1 MEGLRLILAFSQLKS
16 TLAKAVAPSYLLASN
31 DHLKGMV
38 TYIRGSILTAFQNS
52 KKMTLPPTSED
63 LK

>member
-1 MEGLRLILAFSQLKS
+1 MEGLRLILAFYQLKS
-16 TLAKAVAPSYLLASN
+16 TLAKAVAPSYLLA
-31 DHLKGMV
+31 MV

-52 KKMTLPPTSED
+52 KEMTLPPTSED